1 MSASVDLQPLVPLV
15 DLLRGST
22 NREIKNLMMD
32 VMAIL
37 VVPNLKKE
45 ELIDKL
51 ADHVRSSGS
60 VADVCNKAVKGLKKD
75 YLYMILRQYDSKTT
89 MNMRKSAMIDHFIS
103 LNMPR
108 ESLPDDGPCTAIVPY
123 VAPGGARE
131 ADFPGQVVDFDDT
144 NRKMREGY

>member
-45 ELIDKL
+45 QLIDKL

-75 YLYMILRQYDSKTT
+75 YLLMILRQYDSKTT

-108 ESLPDDGPCTAIVPY
+108 KMMDGPCTAIVPY